1 MKKTILIKKA
11 FDDYNKTVSQ
21 DYFLQFNE
29 AKKEFVDE
37 SGRHPK
43 YIACNSTWELQ
54 FTFSTLKEL
63 RERLNAEVQDYN
75 ISRISGGKEL

>member
-11 FDDYNKTVSQ
+11 FDDYNNTVSP
-21 DYFLQFNE
+21 DYFLQFDE
-29 AKKEFVDE
+29 AKEGFIDE
-37 SGRHPK
+37 AGRQPK
-43 YIACNSTWELQ
+43 YVACNSTWDLM

-75 ISRISGGKEL
+75 VSRIQ